1 MGQAA
6 YNVEALDLEISY
18 NRPVNK
24 PTWHIYC
31 RNLVEKTRE
40 PKGLR
45 MLQTHTSPP

>member
-24 PTWHIYC
+24 PTWQSTA
-31 RNLVEKTRE
+31 ET
-40 PKGLR
+40 
-45 MLQTHTSPP
+45 